1 MNVGKIVTQLAVLAA
16 VLVGVGV
23 PIPEAGIVIAVLGGV
38 AGYYSEDRQGLLIG
52 AIALSIVAGGLG
64 AIPAV
69 GGYITGIVEA
79 LAGVAAAGAVVS
91 LLVATFEKVKP

>member
-79 LAGVAAAGAVVS
+79 LADVAAAGAVVS